1 MFTAAIS
8 PTRRWPKVLACPAR
22 RSRARWRREEHKEF
36 SGREISLADLD
47 SVGVKRPVVKRLRFA
62 EFSLC
67 QFGGL
72 VLIRSVNFQRAL
84 TNFCLSAV
92 FAEHVL
98 HETNDKP

>member
-8 PTRRWPKVLACPAR
+8 PTKRWPKVLACPAR
-22 RSRARWRREEHKEF
+22 RSGARLPPEMHGEF
-36 SGREISLADLD
+36 SGRKIGLADLN

-67 QFGGL
+67 QFRGL
-72 VLIRSVNFQRAL
+72 ALIRGVNFQRTLA
-84 TNFCLSAV
+84 NFRLSAV
-92 FAEHVL
+92 VAEHVL